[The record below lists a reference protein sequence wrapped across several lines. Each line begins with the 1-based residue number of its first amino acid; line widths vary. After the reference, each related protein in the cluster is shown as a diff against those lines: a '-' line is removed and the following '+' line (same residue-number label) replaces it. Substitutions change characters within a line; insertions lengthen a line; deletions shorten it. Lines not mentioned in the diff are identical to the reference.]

1 MNCDSRL
8 RRHAANF
15 KLTEEDLM
23 ETATEEMISV
33 ALASEVQEV
42 KYLRQL
48 ACLFCVT
55 RVERKGADGKTV
67 LVNKEVPRVYR
78 FKQLKM
84 DQCIFAYEDG
94 LTKSVYGLRT
104 QVRTTRG
111 TSKEVRVSLVFGELI
126 AGYEL

>member
-55 RVERKGADGKTV
+55 RVAFQLQNEGAVECTH
-67 LVNKEVPRVYR
+67 LSRR
-78 FKQLKM
+78 RAL
-84 DQCIFAYEDG
+84 A
-94 LTKSVYGLRT
+94 
-104 QVRTTRG
+104 
-111 TSKEVRVSLVFGELI
+111 
-126 AGYEL
+126 